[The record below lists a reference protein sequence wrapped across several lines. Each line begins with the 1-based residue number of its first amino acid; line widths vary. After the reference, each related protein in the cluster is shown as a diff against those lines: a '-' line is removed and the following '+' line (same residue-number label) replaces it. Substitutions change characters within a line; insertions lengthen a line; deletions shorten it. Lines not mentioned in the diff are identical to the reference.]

1 MSEATAVKSESV
13 LTVLLAALMNLAI
26 TVAKL
31 VAGIL
36 SGSAAMVSEA
46 AHSAA
51 DTVTEVMLYFALR
64 HSSKRPD
71 DAHPFGYGST
81 AYMWAAL
88 AAAFTFVAGG
98 LFSITHGFHSMHAEG
113 ETDFLVSYVVLG
125 ISFLLEAVSFVR
137 TVLQLRRESRHW
149 KVRPRWFLKHTPD
162 TSLKAVFLEDLAAL
176 IGLLLAAAG
185 LALTEIT
192 GDPFYDGG
200 ASILIGVLL
209 LIVAVVLGHANL
221 SLLIGRSLPPRFRDA
236 VRAELES
243 GERIA
248 AVQELLTLHLGP
260 GSVLIAARIDFDD
273 VADGANIE
281 AASRDAEARLR
292 ERYPQITYVFLSP
305 WGDAP
310 LEHGGDAPLEHGG
323 DAPLEHGGDAPLRP
337 DGDPGLSPR

>member
-1 MSEATAVKSESV
+1 MSEATEVKSESV
-13 LTVLLAALMNLAI
+13 LTVLLAGLMNLAI
-26 TVAKL
+26 AVAKL
-31 VAGIL
+31 VAGVL

-51 DTVTEVMLYFALR
+51 DTVTEIMLYIALR
-64 HSSKRPD
+64 NSVKRPD
-71 DAHPFGYGST
+71 EAHPFGYGST

-98 LFSITHGFHSMHAEG
+98 LFSITHGFHSMDAEG
-113 ETDFLVSYVVLG
+113 ETDFLVSYAVLG
-125 ISFLLEAVSFVR
+125 ISFVLEAVSFGR
-137 TVLQLRRESRHW
+137 TIIQLRSESRQW
-149 KVRPRWFLKHTPD
+149 NVRPSRFLKHTPD

-176 IGLLLAAAG
+176 IGLLFAAAG

-192 GDPFYDGG
+192 GDPVYDGV
-200 ASILIGVLL
+200 ASVLIGVLL
-209 LIVAVVLGHANL
+209 LAVAVLLGHANL

-248 AVQELLTLHLGP
+248 AVQELLTLQLGP
-260 GSVLIAARIDFDD
+260 TSVLVAARIDFDD
-273 VADGANIE
+273 GADGASIE

-292 ERYPQITYVFLSP
+292 ERYPQVTYVFLSP

-310 LEHGGDAPLEHGG
+310 LERGGDAE
-323 DAPLEHGGDAPLRP
+323 LR
-337 DGDPGLSPR
+337 SR